1 MLLFILVMVI
11 QGISYME
18 QHFYAPG
25 DKPPSQRS
33 FIQTMNY
40 FVVFFVSFN
49 EYS

>member
-1 MLLFILVMVI
+1 MLPIILVMVI
-11 QGISYME
+11 QDISYME

-33 FIQTMNY
+33 FIHSMNY
-40 FVVFFVSFN
+40 FVVFFFSFN